1 MTIKVLHVPFL
12 IIPFYTIFFL
22 LFICLQEHY
31 NFSATDEKLGP
42 ILLSAKAETVA
53 GHEHWR
59 LILRLR
65 TGTSHELVPVSC
77 LNLSSGSTP
86 VMLSS
91 STASSNPSSNVNGNS
106 VTTPCP
112 ARMAKVRN
120 TIRSYID
127 FPG

>member
-1 MTIKVLHVPFL
+1 MCD
-12 IIPFYTIFFL
+12 FFVY
-22 LFICLQEHY
+22 LQEHY

-77 LNLSSGSTP
+77 LNLNTSTGP
-86 VMLSS
+86 SAVF
-91 STASSNPSSNVNGNS
+91 TNGSSNGTTLANGNGNAVS
-106 VTTPCP
+106 TPCP
-112 ARMAKVRN
+112 ARMAKVR
-120 TIRSYID
+120 
-127 FPG
+127 FL